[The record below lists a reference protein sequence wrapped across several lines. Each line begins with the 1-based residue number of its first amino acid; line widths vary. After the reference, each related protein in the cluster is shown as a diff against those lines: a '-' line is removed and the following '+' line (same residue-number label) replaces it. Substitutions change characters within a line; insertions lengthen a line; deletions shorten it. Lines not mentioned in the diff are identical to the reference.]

1 MKNGKNR
8 KQRVG
13 SEVTDRVWVPVKLCS
28 SFLLPVALLAPRSS
42 FLVPCFSSIRKSSLK
57 RIIIVFGR
65 KIPESYHSPET
76 SLHSSQSIAL
86 SIFLANVEIRVDTR
100 FLEIILFGVLFVGDA
115 TEGAE
120 RSERQGKTY
129 TCDECNAIF
138 TKYTSLKSHLLKHSG
153 EKKYKCD
160 HCTKTFFSSS
170 SLKIHVRVHTGDR
183 PFKCKECPR
192 KFSDPSNFNKHK
204 RWHAKQKASNAGSTT
219 LSSISENSSSP
230 ENKEKEVTEAEQ
242 SSSGV
247 AEDEA
252 VIGEGNEAEV
262 EQPDVEGGAKDDLKE
277 DLFPEASQDM
287 EVEESGGFKSPEALL
302 NMEGTVKQEV
312 ETD

>member
-1 MKNGKNR
+1 MYGQAGGVPRLHVNR
-8 KQRVG
+8 
-13 SEVTDRVWVPVKLCS
+13 PL
-28 SFLLPVALLAPRSS
+28 
-42 FLVPCFSSIRKSSLK
+42 KSL
-57 RIIIVFGR
+57 
-65 KIPESYHSPET
+65 
-76 SLHSSQSIAL
+76 
-86 SIFLANVEIRVDTR
+86 
-100 FLEIILFGVLFVGDA
+100 ILFGVLFVGDA

-120 RSERQGKTY
+120 RSERHGKTY

-277 DLFPEASQDM
+277 DLFPEAGQDM

>member
-1 MKNGKNR
+1 M
-8 KQRVG
+8 
-13 SEVTDRVWVPVKLCS
+13 
-28 SFLLPVALLAPRSS
+28 RSRRWI
-42 FLVPCFSSIRKSSLK
+42 LKSL
-57 RIIIVFGR
+57 
-65 KIPESYHSPET
+65 
-76 SLHSSQSIAL
+76 
-86 SIFLANVEIRVDTR
+86 
-100 FLEIILFGVLFVGDA
+100 ILFGVLFVGDA

-120 RSERQGKTY
+120 RTERHGKTY

-277 DLFPEASQDM
+277 DLFPEAGQDM